1 MSKFKLVVN
10 IAALVAFGWLVYI
23 SRNQI
28 QETLGQLSENAW
40 WFLVLM
46 IPVQLIGYGAVAH
59 LYYSYFRN
67 AASLGRLKISEMY
80 KIALELNF
88 VNSVFPSGGVSG
100 FSYLSLRLRP
110 LDINFATSTLAQSL
124 RFVLTFASFMP
135 ILGIGLLVL
144 ALDSR
149 ANNIAMLLGGL
160 IFCLIIVGMI
170 AFVYLI
176 GSRQRINSFI
186 SWLPKAINKVV
197 QVLHYRSDKELISM
211 RKVERVLGEIHAG
224 YSQLYK
230 NWSSLKKPFLYAMA
244 NNFFELLTIYLV
256 FLAFGEAVNPG
267 AVILA
272 YAIANFAGLV
282 AISPGGIG
290 VYEFLMVATLIS
302 TGVIVEE
309 DVAIAVTLTY
319 RIINLLIFV
328 PTGLFLYYQAVNRR
342 QAEPPIL
349 KSTDGD
355 VLTPLTASAG
365 KRRSTSARR
374 RRNRK
379 TSA

>member
-10 IAALVAFGWLVYI
+10 IAALGAFGWLVYI

-46 IPVQLIGYGAVAH
+46 VPVQLIGYGAVAH
-59 LYYSYFRN
+59 LYYSYLQS
-67 AASLGRLKISEMY
+67 AAAIGRLKIREMY

-135 ILGIGLLVL
+135 LLGIGLLIL

-160 IFCLIIVGMI
+160 IFCLIVVGMI
-170 AFVYLI
+170 VFVYLI
-176 GSRQRINSFI
+176 GSKQRINSFV
-186 SWLPKAINKVV
+186 SWLPKAINKTV
-197 QVLHYRSDKELISM
+197 QVLHYRSNKELISM

-224 YSQLYK
+224 YRRIYK
-230 NWSSLKKPFLYAMA
+230 NWPLLKKPFLYALA

-272 YAIANFAGLV
+272 YAVANFAGLV

-290 VYEFLMVATLIS
+290 VYEFLMAATLIS
-302 TGVIVEE
+302 TGVIVSD
-309 DVAIAVTLTY
+309 DVAIAATLTY
-319 RIINLLIFV
+319 RVINLLIFV
-328 PTGLFLYYQAVNRR
+328 PAGLFLYYQAINHRK
-342 QAEPPIL
+342 ATPPVL
-349 KSTDGD
+349 QPADGD
-355 VLTPLTASAG
+355 VLTPLASSASS
-365 KRRSTSARR
+365 RPTSRR
-374 RRNRK
+374 RRNKK
-379 TSA
+379 TSV

>member
-1 MSKFKLVVN
+1 MSKFKIVVN

-28 QETLGQLSENAW
+28 QDTLGQLSDNAW

-46 IPVQLIGYGAVAH
+46 VPVQLIGYATVAH
-59 LYYSYFRN
+59 LYYSYFQS
-67 AASLGRLKISEMY
+67 AASLGRLKIREMY
-80 KIALELNF
+80 RIALELNF

-124 RFVLTFASFMP
+124 RFALTLASFMP
-135 ILGIGLLVL
+135 LLGLGLFIL

-176 GSRQRINSFI
+176 GSKQRINSFV
-186 SWLPKAINKVV
+186 SWLPKAINKTV

-224 YSQLYK
+224 YRQLYK
-230 NWSSLKKPFLYAMA
+230 NWPSLKQPFLYAMA

-256 FLAFGEAVNPG
+256 FLAFGEVVNPG

-272 YAIANFAGLV
+272 YAVANFAGLV
-282 AISPGGIG
+282 ALSPGGIG
-290 VYEFLMVATLIS
+290 VYEFLMAATLIS
-302 TGVIVEE
+302 TGVIAED
-309 DVAIAVTLTY
+309 DVAIAATLTY
-319 RIINLLIFV
+319 RVINLLVFV
-328 PTGLFLYYQAVNRR
+328 PVGLLLYYQAVNRR
-342 QAEPPIL
+342 QAAPPVL
-349 KSTDGD
+349 KPVDGD
-355 VLTPLTASAG
+355 VLTPLVASTTGGRKA
-365 KRRSTSARR
+365 SRR
-374 RRNRK
+374 RRKKK
-379 TSA
+379 TSV

>member
-1 MSKFKLVVN
+1 
-10 IAALVAFGWLVYI
+10 
-23 SRNQI
+23 
-28 QETLGQLSENAW
+28 
-40 WFLVLM
+40 M
-46 IPVQLIGYGAVAH
+46 IPIQLVGYGAVAH
-59 LYYSYFRN
+59 LYYSYFRS
-67 AASLGRLKISEMY
+67 AASLGRLKLGEMY

-135 ILGIGLLVL
+135 ILGGGLLIL

-176 GSRQRINSFI
+176 GSRQRINSFV
-186 SWLPKAINKVV
+186 SWLPLAINKAA
-197 QVLHYRSDKELISM
+197 QVMHRRPDKELISM

-224 YSQLYK
+224 YRQIYK
-230 NWSSLKKPFLYAMA
+230 NWPALKQPFFYALA
-244 NNFFELLTIYLV
+244 NNLFELLTIYLV

-290 VYEFLMVATLIS
+290 VYEFLMAATLIS
-302 TGVIVEE
+302 TGVIVED

-319 RIINLLIFV
+319 RVINLLIFV
-328 PTGLFLYYQAVNRR
+328 PVGLLLYYQAVNRR
-342 QAEPPIL
+342 QAVPPAL
-349 KSTDGD
+349 QVVDGD
-355 VLTPLTASAG
+355 VLTPLATPA
-365 KRRSTSARR
+365 ARR
-374 RRNRK
+374 RTRARTRRGKK
-379 TSA
+379 TST

>member
-10 IAALVAFGWLVYI
+10 IAALGAFGWLVYI

-28 QETLGQLSENAW
+28 QETLSQLSDNAW

-59 LYYSYFRN
+59 LYYSYFQS
-67 AASLGRLKISEMY
+67 AAAVGRLKIREMY

-135 ILGIGLLVL
+135 LLGIGLLIL

-160 IFCLIIVGMI
+160 IFCLIVVGMI

-176 GSRQRINSFI
+176 GSKRRINSFV
-186 SWLPKAINKVV
+186 SWLPKAINRTV

-211 RKVERVLGEIHAG
+211 RKVGRVLGEIHAG
-224 YSQLYK
+224 YRQIYK
-230 NWSSLKKPFLYAMA
+230 NWTSLKKPFLYALA

-272 YAIANFAGLV
+272 YAVANFAGLV

-290 VYEFLMVATLIS
+290 VYEFLMAATLIS
-302 TGVIVEE
+302 TGVIAEG
-309 DVAIAVTLTY
+309 DVAIAATLTY
-319 RIINLLIFV
+319 RVINLLIFV
-328 PTGLFLYYQAVNRR
+328 PTGLFLYYRAINRR
-342 QAEPPIL
+342 KAAPPVL
-349 KSTDGD
+349 QPVDSD
-355 VLTPLTASAG
+355 VLAPLASSAG
-365 KRRSTSARR
+365 SRPTSKR
-374 RRNRK
+374 RRNKK
-379 TSA
+379 TSV